1 MARTTT
7 TRERTY
13 NSHEM
18 MSVQSLPDES
28 WLPVVN
34 YEGFY
39 EVSTL
44 GRVKAL
50 PKSGLKSALIVS
62 PYVREGRPT
71 VTLNKTGDKPHNRR
85 VDELV
90 LEAHVGPRPRPTW
103 GPKEMNDNKLDV
115 RLENLAWEAGM
126 ARATGNHRNSSSRSI
141 PLKAAIAAQH
151 LTFED
156 PQTTPDEL
164 DTIEVDEALVEG
176 LDRIDHEVQEW
187 RVFRSGEAEVI
198 VDPDGLLEIEKVV
211 RDGEGAEF
219 STPRIEL
226 GDVPDLIRCL
236 RAVAGADY
244 TE

>member
-1 MARTTT
+1 
-7 TRERTY
+7 
-13 NSHEM
+13 
-18 MSVQSLPDES
+18 MSVQSLSDET
-28 WLPVVN
+28 WLPVVG

-39 EVSTL
+39 EVSTQ

-50 PKSGLKSALIVS
+50 PKSGLKSPRIVS
-62 PYVREGRPT
+62 VYVRDGRAT

-126 ARATGNHRNSSSRSI
+126 ARATGNHRNSSRQSI

-151 LTFED
+151 ISFEED
-156 PQTTPDEL
+156 PDEV
-164 DTIEVDEALVEG
+164 DRIEVDEALVEE
-176 LDRIDHEVQEW
+176 LAQIDHEVQEW

-211 RDGEGAEF
+211 ADGEGAEF